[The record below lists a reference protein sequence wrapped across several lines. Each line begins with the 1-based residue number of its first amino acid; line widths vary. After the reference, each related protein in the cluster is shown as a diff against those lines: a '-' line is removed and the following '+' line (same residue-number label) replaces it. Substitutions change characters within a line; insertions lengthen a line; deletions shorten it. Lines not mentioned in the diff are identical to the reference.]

1 MPEPVIH
8 TSGLQRRFGETI
20 AVDSLDLEIEPGAV
34 FGFLGHNG
42 AGKTT
47 TIRLLNGVLTPNAGT
62 MRVLGLDP
70 VTDGPRLRAHTGVLT
85 ETPALDD
92 RLTAR
97 VTLRLFADIYGVPKE
112 QVNPRVD
119 ELLTLFGLQD
129 RADTKIG
136 TYSKGMRQRVA
147 LARTIVHF
155 PQVIF
160 LDEPTAGLDPAAAR
174 EVHRLV
180 REQSANQQRTV
191 FLCTHN
197 LFEAERLCTHVAV
210 LAHGRVLAM
219 GKPSELATRYG
230 RRQRLSLR
238 VRAEDAELVTQTLT
252 PPPWNA
258 QVQPSTADHGQLTVQ
273 GVPQEETPALVQA
286 LVSAGVRL
294 FEITPEEATL
304 EDVYFALQDG
314 TERELLSSEVV
325 KW

>member
-1 MPEPVIH
+1 MIEPVIH
-8 TSGLQRRFGETI
+8 ARELQRRFGDTI
-20 AVDSLDLEIEPGAV
+20 AVDRLDLDIEPGAV

-47 TIRLLNGVLTPNAGT
+47 TIRLLNGVLTPSGGT

-136 TYSKGMRQRVA
+136 AYSKGMRQRVA
-147 LARTIVHF
+147 LARTIVHS

-174 EVHRLV
+174 EVHQLI
-180 REQSANQQRTV
+180 REQSANQQRTI

-210 LAHGRVLAM
+210 LAHGQVLAM

-230 RRQRLSLR
+230 HRQRLTLQVDSQDTTQAVQLLQQPPW
-238 VRAEDAELVTQTLT
+238 RAEVQTAS
-252 PPPWNA
+252 N
-258 QVQPSTADHGQLTVQ
+258 DGGRLTVQ
-273 GVPQEETPALVQA
+273 GIAHHQTPDVVQA
-286 LVSAGVRL
+286 LVSHGVRL
-294 FEITPEEATL
+294 YEVARQEATL

-314 TERELLSSEVV
+314 PVQQQEPQP
-325 KW
+325 